1 MKKEIILTGDR
12 PTGKLH
18 IGHYVG
24 SLVNRVKLQNTD
36 NYDMNIMIA
45 DIQAL
50 TDNANN
56 PDKIITNLVE
66 VLLDYL
72 AVGIDPKKSNI
83 FIQSQIP
90 ELNELTMYYLN
101 LVTLSRLERNP
112 TVKNEIKERGFEN
125 SIPGGFLIYPVSQ
138 AADITAFKADLV
150 PVGEDQLPMI
160 EQTREIVRSFNNTYK
175 TNTLVEPKAIIP
187 EGISARLPG
196 IDGKSKMSKS
206 LGNTIYLSDDED
218 AIRKKVMGMYTDPNH
233 LRVQD
238 PGKVEGN
245 AVFTYLDIFC
255 KDKMLL
261 NEMKDHYR
269 RGGLGDVKIKLF
281 LNELLQEE
289 LKPIREKRKEYEK
302 DKEYLYDIL
311 KEGSNKAREISSK
324 TLDEVRDAIGLNYFR

>member
-50 TDNANN
+50 TDNAKN
-56 PDKIITNLVE
+56 PDKIITNLLE

-175 TNTLVEPKAIIP
+175 TNILVEPKAIIP

-218 AIRKKVMGMYTDPNH
+218 VIRQKIMSMYTDPNH

-238 PGKVEGN
+238 PGRIEGN
-245 AVFTYLDIFC
+245 VVFTYLEIFC
-255 KDKMLL
+255 KDKPLL
-261 NEMKDHYR
+261 NEMKEHYR

-302 DKEYLYDIL
+302 DKTYLYDIL

-324 TLDEVRDAIGLNYFR
+324 TLEKVRNAIGLNYFK

>member
-1 MKKEIILTGDR
+1 MKKEVILTGDR

-24 SLVNRVKLQNTD
+24 SLVNRVKLQNTN
-36 NYDMNIMIA
+36 NYNMNIMIA

-50 TDNANN
+50 TDNAKN
-56 PDKIITNLVE
+56 PDKIIDNLLE

-72 AVGIDPKKSNI
+72 AVGLDPKKSTI
-83 FIQSQIP
+83 FVQSQIP

-112 TVKNEIKERGFEN
+112 TVKSEIKERGFES
-125 SIPGGFLIYPVSQ
+125 SIPGGFLIYPISQ
-138 AADITAFKADLV
+138 AADITAFKAGIV

-175 TNTLVEPKAIIP
+175 TNILIEPKAIIP

-218 AIRKKVMGMYTDPNH
+218 TIRKKIMSMYTDPNH
-233 LRVQD
+233 LRVND
-238 PGKVEGN
+238 PGKIEGN
-245 AVFTYLDIFC
+245 VVFTYLDIFC
-255 KDKMLL
+255 KDKVLL
-261 NEMKDHYR
+261 NEMKEHYR
-269 RGGLGDVKIKLF
+269 RGGLGDVKIKMF

-302 DKEYLYDIL
+302 DKAYLYDIL
-311 KEGSNKAREISSK
+311 KEGSNKAREIASN
-324 TLDEVRDAIGLNYFR
+324 TLDEVRGAIGLNYFN